1 MVSAKG
7 RRGTGVKEVSRVQ
20 RIVAEKFKYRAMP
33 GIGSGLRDDDDL
45 GAGMFAELRAVGI
58 AQNIELPHGIDPQ

>member
-1 MVSAKG
+1 
-7 RRGTGVKEVSRVQ
+7 
-20 RIVAEKFKYRAMP
+20 MP

-58 AQNIELPHGIDPQ
+58 AQNIELPHCIDS